1 MRKPL
6 VAAIAAIT
14 FGGAVAA
21 SAQPAEARDY
31 RRHRD
36 RDNDA
41 AAAAIVAGV
50 AGLAIGA
57 ALGSSSRNRSYYG
70 GGYYD
75 PRYSGYGYGHGYGYA
90 PSYGYAPRYG
100 YGYAPSYGYSSR
112 GYGYGYRTCPVKERV
127 RDPYTGRRI
136 TIRRQYRC

>member
-6 VAAIAAIT
+6 VGALAAVT

-21 SAQPAEARDY
+21 SATPASADSW

-57 ALGSSSRNRSYYG
+57 ALAGNSRDRGYYNRGYYQDPYYG
-70 GGYYD
+70 RGYYGT
-75 PRYSGYGYGHGYGYA
+75 GYRAPYAYA
-90 PSYGYAPRYG
+90 PA
-100 YGYAPSYGYSSR
+100 
-112 GYGYGYRTCPVKERV
+112 YGYRTCTMKERV
-127 RDPYTGRRI
+127 RDPYTGRRMTI
-136 TIRRQYRC
+136 TRRYAC